1 MVIQK
6 IHNWLANKKKK
17 EWLGQRASLML
28 NAEYRVVSFM
38 KMSLDKLIE
47 YQNKDG
53 EPSSKEISNLKLIGS
68 HSSHSFKGKVHPDKY
83 GILQES
89 HSADPDMCIYVSQF
103 TSVLYST
110 GWEFKVVMTVASSV

>member
-6 IHNWLANKKKK
+6 THNWLANKRK
-17 EWLGQRASLML
+17 EWFGQRASLMI
-28 NAEYRVVSFM
+28 NAEYGVVSFM

-53 EPSSKEISNLKLIGS
+53 EPSSKKICNLKLIGS
-68 HSSHSFKGKVHPDKY
+68 QSSHSFKGKVHPDKY

-89 HSADPDMCIYVSQF
+89 YSADPDMCTYVSQF

-110 GWEFKVVMTVASSV
+110 GWEFKVVMTIASSV